1 MANRVSMVSVEET
14 LKRYLAD
21 ALVRDI
27 MNDIANDA
35 LIEKGSEVGM
45 TYGEWKTRFDDDFSI
60 VWAADSLG
68 GFGKAGWTVYGNADD
83 LRIVKIVSNGSKK
96 VLHLWDDSWGDW
108 RKAKTRYKVV
118 SGGYDYDTGRFEYE
132 RSGSYDLDTF
142 ADLGDIAYNDGY
154 RDYKIYRYDG
164 TSTDG
169 KDIWVLAGMS

>member
-1 MANRVSMVSVEET
+1 MGNRVSKVSVEEV

-21 ALVRDI
+21 ALVKDLMI
-27 MNDIANDA
+27 DIAKEQ
-35 LIEKGSEVGM
+35 IKERSGEVGM
-45 TYGEWKTRFDDDFSI
+45 TYGEWKSRFDDDFSI

-83 LRIVKIVSNGSKK
+83 LRIVKIVSNGGKK

-118 SGGYDYDTGRFEYE
+118 CGDNTEY
-132 RSGSYDLDTF
+132 SGSYDLDTF
-142 ADLGDIAYNDGY
+142 ADLGELAYNEGH
-154 RDYKIYRYDG
+154 RDYKVYRYDG